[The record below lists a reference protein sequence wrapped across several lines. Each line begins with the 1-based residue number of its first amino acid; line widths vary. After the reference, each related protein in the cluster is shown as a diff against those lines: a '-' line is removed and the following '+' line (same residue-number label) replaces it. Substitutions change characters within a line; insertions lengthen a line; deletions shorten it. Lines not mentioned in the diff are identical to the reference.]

1 VVEIRWVVFKL
12 NFSQVTDVAEKNI
25 QEKVADRLTTEPE
38 LSL

>member
-1 VVEIRWVVFKL
+1 VVFKL

-25 QEKVADRLTTEPE
+25 QEKVADRLMTEPE